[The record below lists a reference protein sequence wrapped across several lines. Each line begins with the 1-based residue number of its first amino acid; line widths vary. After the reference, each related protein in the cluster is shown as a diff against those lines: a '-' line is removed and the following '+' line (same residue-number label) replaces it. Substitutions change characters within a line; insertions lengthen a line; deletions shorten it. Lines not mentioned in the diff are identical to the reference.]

1 MKKITEQVIRIK
13 AEGREEIIE
22 VRKELERLNA
32 ALKETIALAAQ
43 IRKARGITKDRK
55 QMIKTV
61 NENFKN
67 QNEKKILIT
76 LIED

>member
-32 ALKETIALAAQ
+32 ALKEAIALAAQ

-76 LIED
+76 LIRE

>member
-43 IRKARGITKDRK
+43 LSKVFT
-55 QMIKTV
+55 Q
-61 NENFKN
+61 
-67 QNEKKILIT
+67 
-76 LIED
+76 